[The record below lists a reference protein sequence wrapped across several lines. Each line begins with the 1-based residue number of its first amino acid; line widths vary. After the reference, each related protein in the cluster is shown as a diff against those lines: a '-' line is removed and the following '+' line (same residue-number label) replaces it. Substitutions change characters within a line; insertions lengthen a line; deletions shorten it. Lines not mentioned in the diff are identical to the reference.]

1 MAISTTWGYSPVIPL
16 SVAFYSSSVEIT
28 VGGISGNSYFGYPIY
43 VDVYSGSTLLKSGYQ
58 IKGATPSQ
66 WTTFIPTLLY
76 SGVTRVRIWASG
88 SGVTRGAIN
97 IYSNGTVTNES
108 GSNTGGTTDDDT
120 GGGSSGGSSSGSG
133 SAGSTITEASFG
145 LSCGNI
151 TLGAAN
157 TITVTR
163 PTASYTPTFS
173 YSFGSSSGSFS
184 PTLVSSSTTKLVY
197 SWTPAESLCS
207 QIPNSVNGSG
217 TITMSIGGYTKYYS
231 FIAVVPESVLPT
243 ASLSVEV
250 VNDNAG
256 VTVCAKG
263 LSRLSYTA
271 SGAGVYGSTI
281 TGYEFIFAG
290 QTLTGSS
297 GTTGLIASSGSLRP
311 SVTVT
316 DSRGRRTT
324 VSAANVTVY
333 DYGNPVIRSSY
344 AVRRDG
350 DGNES
355 EDGAYIYAQCE
366 AECSDLNGTNALT
379 IQARYKETGGSYSGY
394 VDVGESETLVG
405 SGLTSGASYVVE
417 ITATDS
423 VGNSRVVEHTNFG
436 SSVAFHLKDGGNGA
450 AFGKYSEEEE
460 CLDCLWDAMFRGDV
474 EVDGSFT
481 MGGKTPVAIGSTLYD
496 MGMLDLIYPV
506 GAVYI
511 STSSTNPDTLFGG
524 VWTAIEGK
532 FLLGAGSG
540 YDAGSEAGN
549 ASVSLTDSQLP
560 NHTHSLN
567 VSIGDHTYTH
577 SHAIGADKDG
587 AFISG
592 NYGNYTVHSGGYYGS
607 PDYTMETSQ
616 DSVTLNHN
624 VSATLGST
632 GLGQSFS
639 IMPPYLAVYMWQ
651 RTE

>member
-1 MAISTTWGYSPVIPL
+1 MAISTTWGSSPVIPL

-97 IYSNGTVTNES
+97 INSNNTVTNES

-120 GGGSSGGSSSGSG
+120 GGGSSSGGSSSGG
-133 SAGSTITEASFG
+133 GAIITEASFG

-217 TITMSIGGYTKYYS
+217 TITMRIGGYTKYYS
-231 FIAVVPESVLPT
+231 FIAVVPESVVPT

-263 LSRLSYTA
+263 LSKLSYTA

-281 TGYEFIFAG
+281 TGYQFIFAG

-316 DSRGRRTT
+316 DSRGRSAT

-355 EDGAYIYAQCE
+355 EDGAYLYAQCV

-379 IQARYKETGGSYSGY
+379 VQARYKETGGSYSGY
-394 VDVGESETLVG
+394 VTVGESETLVG

-423 VGNSRVVEHTNFG
+423 VGNSRVVEHTSFG

-460 CLDCLWDAMFRGDV
+460 CLDCLWDAKFHGDV

-511 STSSTNPDTLFGG
+511 STSSTNPGTLFGG
-524 VWTAIEGK
+524 TWTAIEGK

-540 YDAGSEAGN
+540 YAAGSESGD
-549 ASVSLTDSQLP
+549 ASVSLTENHLP
-560 NHTHSLN
+560 NHTHTPTVN
-567 VSIGDHTYTH
+567 VDYDTHWHAIDDVGNGTSGGSDVLVESWGSGSNPRGVTTDSYTH
-577 SHAIGADKDG
+577 TH
-587 AFISG
+587 
-592 NYGNYTVHSGGYYGS
+592 TV
-607 PDYTMETSQ
+607 
-616 DSVTLNHN
+616 SVTI
-624 VSATLGST
+624 GST

-639 IMPPYLAVYMWQ
+639 IMPPYLAVYMWK
-651 RTE
+651 RVS